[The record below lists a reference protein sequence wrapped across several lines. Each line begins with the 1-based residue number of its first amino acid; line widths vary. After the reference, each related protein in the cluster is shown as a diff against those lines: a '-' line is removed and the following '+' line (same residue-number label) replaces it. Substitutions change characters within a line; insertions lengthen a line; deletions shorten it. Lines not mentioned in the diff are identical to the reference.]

1 MSQTLRHPEILEI
14 LRRDGKVTVE
24 QLADHFQVTLQTVR
38 RDLTELAESRQ
49 IERVH
54 GGAILPA
61 RISNIRYEER
71 KTINHTGKSAIAERC
86 ARDIPDDISLFLN
99 IGTSTEAVARALL
112 NHKNLMVVTNNM
124 NVAAIL
130 AANPNCEIIVTGGHL
145 RRSDNGLIGN
155 PAIETIEKFKFDLA
169 VIGCSALDHD
179 GDMLDYDMQEIG
191 VSQAILAQSRQTY
204 VVADHT
210 KFTRS
215 APVKIASLRDVD
227 RFYTDTAL
235 PNTLTQLCA
244 ENGTQVISLGHPT
257 VKHAD

>member
-1 MSQTLRHPEILEI
+1 
-14 LRRDGKVTVE
+14 
-24 QLADHFQVTLQTVR
+24 
-38 RDLTELAESRQ
+38 
-49 IERVH
+49 
-54 GGAILPA
+54 
-61 RISNIRYEER
+61 
-71 KTINHTGKSAIAERC
+71 
-86 ARDIPDDISLFLN
+86 
-99 IGTSTEAVARALL
+99 
-112 NHKNLMVVTNNM
+112 
-124 NVAAIL
+124 
-130 AANPNCEIIVTGGHL
+130 
-145 RRSDNGLIGN
+145 
-155 PAIETIEKFKFDLA
+155 